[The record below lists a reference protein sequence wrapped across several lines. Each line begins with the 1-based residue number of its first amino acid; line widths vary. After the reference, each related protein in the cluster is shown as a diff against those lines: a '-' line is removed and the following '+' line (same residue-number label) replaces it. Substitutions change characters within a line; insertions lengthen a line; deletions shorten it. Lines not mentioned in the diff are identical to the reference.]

1 MPEYLTAG
9 LEISAVVILISA
21 AFAGSLITAAFGVGG
36 GAFLITVMAGI
47 LPPLALIPVHGVVQ
61 MGSNAS
67 RAWLARRYL
76 NQHRFG
82 WFVLGALIASVF
94 SVGIAGMLDT
104 QLIPLVIAL
113 FVLWI
118 TWAPVPDIG
127 LGRTP
132 GGLFSGGLL
141 TTLASMLVGASGPL
155 VSAWLSKD
163 SRNKWQYTALFSSA
177 LTVQHLLKVIVFGV
191 AGFAFSQWLPLILMM
206 ILAGYIGTRVG
217 LRLLGK
223 IPQEVFV
230 RIYRLA
236 LTALALRLLWL
247 WGSGVQVS

>member
-9 LEISAVVILISA
+9 LEISAVVILIVA

-36 GAFLITVMAGI
+36 GAFLITVMASI
-47 LPPLALIPVHGVVQ
+47 VPPLALIPVHGVVQ

-67 RAWLARRYL
+67 RAWIARRYL
-76 NQHRFG
+76 HHRRFG

-94 SVGIAGMLDT
+94 SAGIAGVLDT

-127 LGRTP
+127 LGRTS
-132 GGLFSGGLL
+132 GGLFTGGLL

-163 SRNKWQYTALFSSA
+163 SRDKWQYTALFSSA
-177 LTVQHLLKVIVFGV
+177 LTVQHLLKVVVFGV
-191 AGFAFSQWLPLILMM
+191 AGFAFSQWLPLMFIM
-206 ILAGYIGTRVG
+206 ILAGYLGTRAG
-217 LRLLGK
+217 LLLLGK
-223 IPQEVFV
+223 IPQDTFV
-230 RIYRLA
+230 RIYRIT
-236 LTALALRLLWL
+236 LTLLSLRLLFL
-247 WGSGVQVS
+247 WYSGTQVS